1 MVSLSKYMAEV
12 EEGLGKDLTAKDM
25 EMVARLYEAEK
36 TVKDA
41 VTIMSAKA
49 KASAGSQTRVF
60 ESVGNRVVEITGLEV
75 EE

>member
-12 EEGLGKDLTAKDM
+12 EEGLGKDLTARDM
-25 EMVARLYEAEK
+25 EMVAKLYEANK
-36 TVKDA
+36 SVQDA

-49 KASAGSQTRVF
+49 KPSGSQTRVF
-60 ESVGNRVVEITGLEV
+60 ESVGNTVVEITGLEA